1 MMFNSRKFG
10 ERLREAREKAGMTMV
25 QVRDH
30 VYVSQGVISRYEN
43 GLVYPTIERV
53 YELAKLYG
61 CSVDWLCGL
70 EDDI

>member
-1 MMFNSRKFG
+1 MFNSRKFG

-70 EDDI
+70 EDEI

>member
-1 MMFNSRKFG
+1 MFNSRKFG

-25 QVRDH
+25 QVRDN

>member
-1 MMFNSRKFG
+1 MFNSRKFG

-25 QVRDH
+25 QVRDN

-61 CSVDWLCGL
+61 CSMDWLCGL

>member
-1 MMFNSRKFG
+1 MFNSRKFG

-43 GLVYPTIERV
+43 GLVYPSIERV

-70 EDDI
+70 EDEI